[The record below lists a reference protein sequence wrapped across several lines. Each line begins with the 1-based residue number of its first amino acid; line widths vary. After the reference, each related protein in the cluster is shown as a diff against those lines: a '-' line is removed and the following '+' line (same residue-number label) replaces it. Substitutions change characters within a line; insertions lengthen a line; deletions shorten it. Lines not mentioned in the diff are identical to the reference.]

1 MAVQDVLPLMPVT
14 VKTTLPSPL
23 RPSGVEVT
31 VPLAPQLRAKETA
44 VPPLSGTKSLVTV
57 KVAEFSVLTIVQE
70 AEPLALR
77 LTLAQAAWFRV

>member
-1 MAVQDVLPLMPVT
+1 MQDVLPLMPVT

-23 RPSGVEVT
+23 RPSGVVVT

-44 VPPLSGTKSLVTV
+44 VLALSGWKSLVTV
-57 KVAEFSVLTIVQE
+57 KVAEFSVLMIVQE

-77 LTLAQAAWFRV
+77 LTPAQAAWFRV